1 MNKFILLALT
11 GAFAIQTANAQEFKT
26 KLGGKDRKIV
36 LEMQGS
42 DVTVEGIDGTELV
55 IKGNGFE
62 PAPKRAEGL
71 HPIYNTAVDNTNIG
85 LSVTQTDNVV
95 RITRA
100 SRKDASYVVQVPRG
114 SSVQYTQT
122 SWVGSGDLVVRDV
135 TGSVEATMKAGDIK
149 MTNVAGP
156 VVATAVNGDIQVKFA
171 PMRQGPSSITTV
183 SGDVDVSM
191 PPSTKATLKLR
202 SVSGEVYTDFDLAM
216 PKSGDDS
223 MRHIGGQ
230 VVDGTVNGGG
240 NTLSLKTV
248 SGDIYVR
255 KAK

>member
-1 MNKFILLALT
+1 MNKFILLALA
-11 GAFAIQTANAQEFKT
+11 GALAIQSANAQEYKT

-85 LSVTQTDNVV
+85 LSVTQTDNTV
-95 RITRA
+95 RIVRA
-100 SRKDASYVVQVPRG
+100 SRKDANYVVQVPRG
-114 SSVQYTQT
+114 SSVQFNQT
-122 SWVGSGDLVVRDV
+122 NWNNGDLVVRDV
-135 TGSVEATMKAGDIK
+135 SGDLEVTMKSGDIK
-149 MTNVAGP
+149 LLNVAGP
-156 VVATAVNGDIQVKFA
+156 VVATTVSGDIQVKFA

-191 PPSTKATLKLR
+191 PPSAKATLKLR

-216 PKSGDDS
+216 PKNADDS

-230 VVDGTVNGGG
+230 VVDGTINGGG
-240 NTLSLKTV
+240 NAVSLKTV

>member
-1 MNKFILLALT
+1 MNKYILLALT
-11 GAFAIQTANAQEFKT
+11 GALVSQTANAQEFKT

-42 DVTVEGIDGTELV
+42 DVTVEGTDGSELV
-55 IKGNGFE
+55 IRGNGFE

-85 LSVTQTDNVV
+85 LSVTQTDNTV
-95 RITRA
+95 RIVRA
-100 SRKDASYVVQVPRG
+100 SRKDANYVIQVPKG
-114 SSVQYTQT
+114 SSVQYFQT
-122 SWVGSGDLVVRDV
+122 NWNGGDLLVRDVSGDLEV
-135 TGSVEATMKAGDIK
+135 TMKSGDIK
-149 MTNVAGP
+149 LTNVAGP
-156 VVATAVNGDIQVKFA
+156 VVATTVSGDVQVKFA

-191 PPSTKATLKLR
+191 PSNSKATLRLR
-202 SVSGEVYTDFDLAM
+202 SVSGEVYTDFDLSLG
-216 PKSGDDS
+216 KGEDNL
-223 MRHIGGQ
+223 RHIGGQ
-230 VVDGTVNGGG
+230 VVDGTINGGG
-240 NTLSLKTV
+240 NALSLKTV

>member
-1 MNKFILLALT
+1 MKKLILLSLTAAL
-11 GAFAIQTANAQEFKT
+11 AIQTASAQEFKT

-85 LSVTQTDNVV
+85 LSVTQTDNTV
-95 RITRA
+95 RIVRA
-100 SRKDASYVVQVPRG
+100 SRKDANYVVQVPRG

-122 SWVGSGDLVVRDV
+122 NWNSGDLVVRDV
-135 TGSVEATMKAGDIK
+135 SGALELTLKSGDIK
-149 MTNVAGP
+149 LTNVAGP
-156 VVATAVNGDIQVKFA
+156 VVATTVSGDVQVKFA
-171 PMRQGPSSITTV
+171 TLRQGPSSITTV

-202 SVSGEVYTDFDLAM
+202 SVSGEVYTDFDLSLG
-216 PKSGDDS
+216 KGDDN

-230 VVDGTVNGGG
+230 VVDGTINGGG
-240 NTLSLKTV
+240 NAVSLKTV

>member
-11 GAFAIQTANAQEFKT
+11 GALAIQTASAQEFKT

-85 LSVTQTDNVV
+85 LSVTQTDNTV
-95 RITRA
+95 RIVRA
-100 SRKDASYVVQVPRG
+100 SRKDANYVVQVPRG

-122 SWVGSGDLVVRDV
+122 NWNGGDLVVRDV
-135 TGSVEATMKAGDIK
+135 SGSMEITMKSGDIK

-156 VVATAVNGDIQVKFA
+156 VVATAVSGDIQVKFA

-191 PPSTKATLKLR
+191 PSNTKATLKLR
-202 SVSGEVYTDFDLAM
+202 SVSGEVYTDFDLTM
-216 PKSGDDS
+216 GKNGDDS

-230 VVDGTVNGGG
+230 VVDGTINGGG
-240 NTLSLKTV
+240 NGVSLKTV

>member
-1 MNKFILLALT
+1 MNKFILLIVTAALAT
-11 GAFAIQTANAQEFKT
+11 QTANAQEFKT

-85 LSVTQTDNVV
+85 LSVTQTDNTV
-95 RITRA
+95 RIVRA
-100 SRKDASYVVQVPRG
+100 SRKDANYVVQVPKG
-114 SSVQYTQT
+114 SSVQFNQT
-122 SWVGSGDLVVRDV
+122 NWNSGDLLVRDV
-135 TGSVEATMKAGDIK
+135 AGNVEVTMKSGDIK
-149 MTNVAGP
+149 LLNVAGP
-156 VVATAVNGDIQVKFA
+156 VVATTVSGDIQVKFT

-191 PPSTKATLKLR
+191 PANTKATLKLR
-202 SVSGEVYTDFDLAM
+202 SVSGEVYTDFDLSI
-216 PKSGDDS
+216 PKNGDDS

-230 VVDGTVNGGG
+230 VVDGTINGGG
-240 NTLSLKTV
+240 NAVSLKTV